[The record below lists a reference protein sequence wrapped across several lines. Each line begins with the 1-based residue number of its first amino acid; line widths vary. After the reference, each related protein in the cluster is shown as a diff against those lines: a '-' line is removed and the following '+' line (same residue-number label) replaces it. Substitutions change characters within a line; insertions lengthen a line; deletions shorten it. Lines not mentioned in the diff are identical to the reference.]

1 MNTDNKKIVTR
12 FAPSPT
18 GFMHVGNVR
27 TALFAYL
34 WAKRNNGTFIL
45 RIEDTDKEREVS
57 GSIEHIFE
65 SLKWLGIDWDEGPG
79 IDGPHAPY
87 IQSQRLDLYKKYAMK
102 LLEKGLAYPDPY
114 TEEEVAVFRQK
125 AEEEK
130 RPFLYR
136 EHRPDHD
143 KEWDGRAPLRFKV
156 PNIKRYEWY
165 DLVFGDLSAGEE
177 ALDDIILIKGDGY
190 PTYNFAHIVDDIE
203 MGVTHVMRGQE
214 FISSTP
220 KFLSIYE
227 GLDIVPPIFA
237 TLPPIM
243 ATGGNKK
250 LGKRDGAKD
259 ILDYRKEGYLPETM
273 VNFLAFLGWNP
284 GDDREVMSASEIANE
299 FDISRI
305 QKSGAQFNDE
315 KLDWLNKEYLKK
327 LSYEDQEEYILKFI
341 PESIKGL
348 PGFSNEIVHNITPV
362 VIDRV
367 SKGLDV
373 ETMAL
378 AGELVYYFG
387 KPVYEKD
394 VLFFKSSK
402 IPQEN
407 KYEILASYL
416 DKSIIIVDGILE
428 ENFNKDFIKESIWPY
443 AEEVGRGDILWPIR
457 YALSGRDKS
466 PDPFMLMEILGK
478 KETIERLKSAI
489 QILTK

>member
-1 MNTDNKKIVTR
+1 MNTSNRKIVTR

-18 GFMHVGNVR
+18 GFMHVGGVR
-27 TALFAYL
+27 TALFSYL
-34 WAKRNNGTFIL
+34 WAKRNGGTFIL
-45 RIEDTDKEREVS
+45 RIEDTDKEREVP
-57 GSIEHIFE
+57 GSTEHIIE

-79 IDGPHAPY
+79 VGGPCAPY
-87 IQSQRLDLYKKYAMK
+87 IQSQRLDLYKKYAEK
-102 LLEKGLAYPDPY
+102 LVEKGLAYPDLY
-114 TEEEVAVFRQK
+114 TEEEISKLREK
-125 AEEEK
+125 AEIEK

-136 EHRPDHD
+136 EHRPETFE
-143 KEWDGRAPLRFKV
+143 KWDGIKPLRFKV
-156 PNIKRYEWY
+156 PNIKRYEWN
-165 DLVFGDLSAGEE
+165 DVVFGELSAGEE

-227 GLDIVPPIFA
+227 ALDIAPPVFV

-243 ATGGNKK
+243 APNGQKK

-284 GDDREVMSASEIANE
+284 GGDKEVMSVSEIANE
-299 FDISRI
+299 FDITRI
-305 QKSGAQFNDE
+305 QKAGAQFNDD

-327 LSYEDQEEYILKFI
+327 MSFEDQESYILDFI

-348 PGFSNEIVHNITPV
+348 ADFSNTMVHNITPV
-362 VIDRV
+362 VMERIN
-367 SKGLDV
+367 KGQDV
-373 ETMAL
+373 VFMADNGDL
-378 AGELVYYFG
+378 LYYFG

-394 VLFFKSSK
+394 SLFFKSSK
-402 IPQEN
+402 IPEEN
-407 KYEILASYL
+407 KYEILSSYL
-416 DKSIIIVDGILE
+416 EKAIDIIDGIKDE
-428 ENFNKDFIKESIWPY
+428 DFNKDKIKEILWPY

-457 YALSGRDKS
+457 YALSGQDKS
-466 PDPFMLMEILGK
+466 PDPFMLIEIFGK
-478 KETIERLKSAI
+478 HETIQRLQSAI
-489 QILTK
+489 QILRK